1 MSAEPMTDT
10 PNPKAQTPM
19 ANDETAPKL
28 AQEPRVLAILC
39 RWCSYA
45 GADLA
50 GTSRFQYPANVRI
63 VQVPCSGRVDP
74 VMIFRAFT
82 EGYDG
87 VLVSGCHPGDCHY
100 GTGNYHARRKLAVAR
115 RLLETVGVQA
125 DRMHFTWVSA
135 AEGRRF
141 AEVCARFTDRLRRLA
156 GEAKTVAR
164 KGLAQ

>member
-1 MSAEPMTDT
+1 MKGQATDRAGK
-10 PNPKAQTPM
+10 PVM
-19 ANDETAPKL
+19 AD
-28 AQEPRVLAILC
+28 EPRILGLLC

-50 GTSRFQYPANVRI
+50 GTSRMSYPPNVRI

-74 VMIFRAFT
+74 VMIFKAFV

-115 RLLETVGVQA
+115 RLLETAGVHP

-135 AEGRRF
+135 AEGKRF
-141 AEVCARFTDRLRRLA
+141 AAVCREFTERLKRLA
-156 GEAKTVAR
+156 GSDKTLAREALAR
-164 KGLAQ
+164 